1 MSPLLLLGAASAS
14 AALALACSAAP
25 PVQQPCTQTV
35 SIPTAGGPPL
45 ASASPSPSASAS
57 VSAPVS
63 APPKTADGRPPAQAP
78 RSASGL
84 GFCTPDEERAAHA
97 EIDALGA
104 LVLALPGDASPATPA
119 TDRIA
124 KLYGSPCYRGGALA
138 RGLDAPKLKAAL
150 AWSVKKWWTNEGQLF
165 LRDSL
170 EHANAIHFAPS
181 IPPMLAAEALAAS
194 DPLRAI
200 VCPAFGAACD
210 PVAQGAALDLGREA
224 ERVGLRAARRGT
236 ETAAATEESCAQAAT
251 KVAMESRLVTFV
263 GCVHDLVPL
272 GGPVPEARYR
282 SPRGWLVLRGRRG
295 HYGFCDEAR
304 AYDLDTGAA
313 YIASRCGGLV
323 LQSSGSVNQDATR
336 ATGAVKTQVGTLSVD
351 ALRKVGLA
359 LWLKEKLNGD
369 VRRYAKFALPVAVP
383 MPEPNRGFGFGRGGW
398 AHSGQTTIRFEIT
411 DAGGTLLAGDFR
423 WPDASQTGDQ
433 VVDDLVVSAETTL
446 REGCPPAALPAS
458 LAPASSLGGVSS
470 IDASADALQKTAAEL
485 ADAFVKLRK
494 TKVCKVAATAKR

>member
-1 MSPLLLLGAASAS
+1 MILLGAASAI
-14 AALALACSAAP
+14 AALTLACAAP
-25 PVQQPCTQTV
+25 PPAQQPCTQTV
-35 SIPTAGGPPL
+35 FLPAASGPPL
-45 ASASPSPSASAS
+45 ASASPSSSASAS
-57 VSAPVS
+57 ETAAGST
-63 APPKTADGRPPAQAP
+63 PPKTAAGRPLTQAP
-78 RSASGL
+78 RSAAGL

-97 EIDALGA
+97 EIDARGS

-124 KLYGSPCYRGGALA
+124 KLYGSPCYRGGTLA
-138 RGLDAPKLKAAL
+138 RGLDVPKLKAAL
-150 AWSVKKWWTNEGQLF
+150 AWSVKKWWTHDGQLF
-165 LRDSL
+165 LRGSL
-170 EHANAIHFAPS
+170 EHANAIHFAPT
-181 IPPMLAAEALAAS
+181 IPPMLAAEALPAS

-200 VCPAFGAACD
+200 VCPAFGATCE

-224 ERVGLRAARRGT
+224 ERVGLRGARRGT
-236 ETAAATEESCAQAAT
+236 ETATEESCAQAAT
-251 KVAMESRLVTFV
+251 KAAMDSRLVTFAS
-263 GCVHDLVPL
+263 CVHDLVPR

-282 SPRGWLVLRGRRG
+282 SPKGWLVLRGRRG

-313 YIASRCGGLV
+313 YVASRCGGLV

-336 ATGAVKTQVGTLSVD
+336 ATGTVKTQVGTLSVD
-351 ALRKVGLA
+351 ALRRLGLA

-369 VRRYAKFALPVAVP
+369 VREYAKFALPVGVP
-383 MPEPNRGFGFGRGGW
+383 MPAPNIGFGFGRGGW

-411 DAGGTLLAGDFR
+411 DSGGTLLAGDFR
-423 WPDASQTGDQ
+423 WPDASPTGDQ

-458 LAPASSLGGVSS
+458 LAPASSLGGVSG

-494 TKVCKVAATAKR
+494 TKVCKVAAPGRK